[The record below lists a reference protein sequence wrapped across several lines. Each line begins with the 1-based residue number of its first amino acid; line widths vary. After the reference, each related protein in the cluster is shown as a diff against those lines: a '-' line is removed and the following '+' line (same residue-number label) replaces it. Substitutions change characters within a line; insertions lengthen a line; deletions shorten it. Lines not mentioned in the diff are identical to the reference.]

1 MTPAPPALTCLTD
14 PLATSGLR
22 TLFRQR
28 RAGMHFKLKGG
39 LQPLPLLT
47 SDPSVGEALRG
58 GLIQRALLDRKAPLN
73 TLQSHRFVARH
84 AARLAGDYA
93 LAELDDAALREVRRR
108 LVAEG
113 RASSTQTKVVS
124 LLRRLHR
131 SWAAAN
137 SVAPQ
142 VTSRPDRVRRNCPRP
157 SVRSLWLLPQVQA
170 LLGAVRDRGV
180 RAVVGLV
187 VGGGLSPQAA
197 LSVVVAGLAQDYW
210 TVQTRGPAG
219 WQAVQLPGWARTLLL
234 DYLRHRDGD
243 SGPYLFPSRLNPAQP
258 RGEVN
263 RALQR
268 AQTASPH
275 LRGIPPVSLQV
286 LQRSYGWWR
295 YYAQARRTAEQVQ
308 QAQRQ
313 WRVLTSPGKRFPDQ
327 PEPVQR
333 LWAGRWLPGEAV
345 TQLRKQKLV
354 PPPLPKGIL
363 EGRRSA
369 W

>member
-1 MTPAPPALTCLTD
+1 M
-14 PLATSGLR
+14 G
-22 TLFRQR
+22 
-28 RAGMHFKLKGG
+28 
-39 LQPLPLLT
+39 
-47 SDPSVGEALRG
+47 RG
-58 GLIQRALLDRKAPLN
+58 GWR
-73 TLQSHRFVARH
+73 
-84 AARLAGDYA
+84 
-93 LAELDDAALREVRRR
+93 DAV
-108 LVAEG
+108 
-113 RASSTQTKVVS
+113 
-124 LLRRLHR
+124 
-131 SWAAAN
+131 
-137 SVAPQ
+137 
-142 VTSRPDRVRRNCPRP
+142 
-157 SVRSLWLLPQVQA
+157 
-170 LLGAVRDRGV
+170 
-180 RAVVGLV
+180 
-187 VGGGLSPQAA
+187 
-197 LSVVVAGLAQDYW
+197 
-210 TVQTRGPAG
+210 
-219 WQAVQLPGWARTLLL
+219 LPGWARTLLL

-327 PEPVQR
+327 LEPVQR